1 MAKIVIKNPAAPE
14 FGGTPYGNHL
24 VRPFTL
30 ELGAAGVPVG
40 AMPAQAPA
48 VGDTILMGAL
58 RSGSCLH
65 SAVLLVSKAFPAG
78 VTCKVGFIYTDGV
91 DDTVEKARFE
101 GRPFV
106 PQDDAY
112 FFAAGESLSAAKR
125 KTTDTFKVPVTLP
138 RDASL
143 VLTVAGAAPNAAAR
157 LDVFVHGEDRGA
169 L

>member
-30 ELGAAGVPVG
+30 QFGATGVPVG
-40 AMPAQAPA
+40 AMPAVVPA
-48 VGDTILMGAL
+48 IGDVLVLGAL

-65 SAVLLVSKAFPAG
+65 SAVLLVSQVLPAG
-78 VTCKVGFIYTDGV
+78 VTAKIGFLYADGV
-91 DDTVEKARFE
+91 DDTVEKAKFE

-112 FFAAGESLSAAKR
+112 FFAAGESLSAQKR
-125 KTTDTFKVPVTLP
+125 KTTDTFKAPVTLP

-143 VLTVAGAAPNAAAR
+143 VLTLAGAVPNAAGR
-157 LDVFVHGEDRGA
+157 LDVFIHGEDRGA